1 MMEEMISEKSQ
12 QQKSPLRSKPITQ
25 WCVIIWAL
33 FAIAF
38 THLRCGR
45 DLLRF
50 FEKVVDRF

>member
-1 MMEEMISEKSQ
+1 MEEMISEKSQ